1 MEREDAELGHASII
15 GADHQPPD
23 ARLGSVIAVTPSS
36 SASLTLGYVPG
47 GTPAKWAR
55 IWAERHPE
63 AALILHPVSAADAA
77 DTLRAGGVDVALLRL
92 PANTTGLAVISLYEE
107 TTVAVVST
115 DHVLT
120 AADEITATD
129 LDGEPIIVPL
139 DDVVGWAD
147 APGNAVEYRPETT
160 EGAIELVAT
169 GMGALIVPQS
179 LARLYHRKDLTYRPI
194 TDAPTCPVAL
204 AFPEGEQSELVEEFI
219 GIVRGRKASSSRGQA
234 EPAPKRSARE
244 KTLAKQAARAA
255 AGKGA
260 VGKSARKSG
269 QAKRGRR

>member
-1 MEREDAELGHASII
+1 MS
-15 GADHQPPD
+15 
-23 ARLGSVIAVTPSS
+23 AVTPSS

-47 GTPAKWAR
+47 GTPAKWVR
-55 IWAERHPE
+55 IWAERRPE
-63 AALILHPVSAADAA
+63 VALILHPVTAADAV

-92 PANTTGLAVISLYEE
+92 PADTTGLAVISLYEE
-107 TTVAVVST
+107 TTVAVVPT

-120 AADEITATD
+120 AVDEITAAD
-129 LDGEPIIVPL
+129 LDGEPILVPL

-160 EGAIELVAT
+160 ESAIELVAT

-179 LARLYHRKDLTYRPI
+179 LARLHHRKDLTYRPI

-219 GIVRGRKASSSRGQA
+219 GIVRGRKAGSSRGQT

-260 VGKSARKSG
+260 VGKSARKPG